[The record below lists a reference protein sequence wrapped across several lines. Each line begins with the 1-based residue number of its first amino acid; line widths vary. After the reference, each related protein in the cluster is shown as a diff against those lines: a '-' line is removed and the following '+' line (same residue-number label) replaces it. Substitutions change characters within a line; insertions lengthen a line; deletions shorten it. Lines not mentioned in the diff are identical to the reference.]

1 MYSRLIAS
9 GKRMGL
15 AGLLNGQLH
24 VAGYNVNSLNC
35 ICYFNLVTS
44 TPQLYYCQERSFS
57 LIWRLDMMKIIIARM
72 VQISWINL
80 EQLQVETQIQYFF
93 SALVSDF
100 LPVINFNL
108 FLIHLKFITMYWKSV
123 CRTYIQYILIYF
135 YTWLSSQDL
144 GQWFSHQY
152 HYILEVLRCSVGPHT

>member
-1 MYSRLIAS
+1 MHSRLIAS
-9 GKRMGL
+9 SKRMGL
-15 AGLLNGQLH
+15 AGLLNGQPH
-24 VAGYNVNSLNC
+24 VAGYNVYSLNC

-72 VQISWINL
+72 VQILWINL
-80 EQLQVETQIQYFF
+80 EHLQVETQIQYFIQ
-93 SALVSDF
+93 LWVSDF
-100 LPVINFNL
+100 LPVINFSL
-108 FLIHLKFITMYWKSV
+108 FLIHLKFTTMYWKST
-123 CRTYIQYILIYF
+123 CRTYIQYILISL